1 MESTKASIIV
11 NAKKH
16 PISLVLASI
25 SIILS
30 LVIFIKAS
38 FHQFYFGDI
47 NNEPPNYDT
56 SGKDNFT
63 GDYGNDAMILVNL
76 SDRDN
81 ISTADIIKLLC
92 SYNPYS
98 TQQLKKITIDVKLH
112 QQVNTQFIYVSNNN
126 FID

>member
-1 MESTKASIIV
+1 M
-11 NAKKH
+11 
-16 PISLVLASI
+16 
-25 SIILS
+25 
-30 LVIFIKAS
+30 IFIKAS

-126 FID
+126 FIDWSGFEWVSYGEDYTDINTSSHLCVSI